1 MGTIFVFLL
10 FHICYS
16 RIIKFYMKKY
26 VKNSF
31 VVALS
36 FVGAMIGVGLASG
49 REVVSFF
56 AKYGN
61 FSLLFCVFSGV
72 AFYVLIY
79 LCLKIN
85 RDVKNNHK
93 NKNRKND
100 VKCNKYGND
109 MAKCNKQMVFD
120 KIYNVILYVCQI
132 GICSAMFAGLF
143 SIFRSLGL
151 SIVVC
156 YFLLIVAFF
165 LSVVILKNGK
175 NMVFSLNFVLSLVLI
190 LFCFILFFVK
200 LFSGEFNFLVGS
212 SFKIIAPFKSVLYAG
227 MNVLTI
233 YPLIREKSFYLK
245 SKKEIVLI
253 SFLSSLFIV
262 LILFVVC
269 LSILLFGGT
278 NIGSDM
284 VMLSISK
291 SVSSVLYFAYVVLI
305 LFSVFSTLL
314 STAYG
319 SSKCLF
325 HFKGGFVLSLTV
337 SFLLSFVGF
346 SNLIDFLYPV
356 FGILFIVYIFLFVV
370 MSGTGG
376 EICVFSKSKKTQN
389 HNKMCEKRY

>member
-1 MGTIFVFLL
+1 
-10 FHICYS
+10 
-16 RIIKFYMKKY
+16 MKKY

-31 VVALS
+31 VVSLS

-56 AKYGN
+56 VKYGY
-61 FSLLFCVFSGV
+61 FSLLFCVLSGV

-79 LCLKIN
+79 LGLKIN
-85 RDVKNNHK
+85 CDIKNNHK
-93 NKNRKND
+93 NKNRKNC
-100 VKCNKYGND
+100 VIINKYGND
-109 MAKCNKQMVFD
+109 MAKCNKQMLFD
-120 KIYNVILYVCQI
+120 KIYNVLLYVCQI

-143 SIFRSLGL
+143 SIFKSLGL
-151 SIVVC
+151 NIVVC

-175 NMVFSLNFVLSLVLI
+175 TVVFSLNFVLSVVLI

-200 LFSGEFNFLVGS
+200 LFSGEFNFLVGA

-233 YPLIREKSFYLK
+233 YPLIREKSLYLK
-245 SKKEIVLI
+245 TRKEIVLI

-278 NIGSDM
+278 NIESDM

-291 SVSSVLYFAYVVLI
+291 SVSGVLYFAYVVLV

-325 HFKGGFVLSLTV
+325 NFKGSFALSLTV

-370 MSGTGG
+370 VNRTGKKVHG
-376 EICVFSKSKKTQN
+376 LFKMKKNAKTQ
-389 HNKMCEKRY
+389 